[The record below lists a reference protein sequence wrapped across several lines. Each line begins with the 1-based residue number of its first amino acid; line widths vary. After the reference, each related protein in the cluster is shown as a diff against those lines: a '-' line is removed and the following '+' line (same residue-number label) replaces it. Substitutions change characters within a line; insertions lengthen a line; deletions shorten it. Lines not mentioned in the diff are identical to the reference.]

1 MTRLLLSLLLSLAA
15 GFVGAQ
21 DALLE
26 RTELIADEMEMTSTL
41 TESRVICIGNVK
53 LTGTNV
59 MLVCDRLEVIAA
71 RTGDKT
77 ATFGKL
83 ETFKRL
89 LATGNVRM
97 VQGDREA
104 MCGQAEV
111 LPLEQKIIL
120 TQDPVVI
127 DHSSDFIQRG
137 DQITLFRGER
147 RLHVKNPRLS
157 APPIQDLGADA
168 KDPAKDN

>member
-1 MTRLLLSLLLSLAA
+1 MIRPLLLLLSLSAGLAC
-15 GFVGAQ
+15 AQ
-21 DALLE
+21 DDSMLE
-26 RTELIADEMEMTSTL
+26 RTELTADDMEMTSTL
-41 TESRVICIGNVK
+41 TESRVICVGNVK

-59 MLVCDRLEVIAA
+59 LLVCDRLEVIAA
-71 RTGDKT
+71 RTGDKD

-111 LPLEQKIIL
+111 LPMEQKIVL
-120 TQDPVVI
+120 TLDPVVI
-127 DHSSDFIQRG
+127 DHSSDFVQRG
-137 DQITLFRGER
+137 EQITLFRGER
-147 RLHVKNPRLS
+147 RLHVKFPRLS
-157 APPIQDLGADA
+157 GPPMQDLGADA
-168 KDPAKDN
+168 KAPATGN